1 LLFIGF
7 AESPIQ
13 LVPDGTIIFHLAV
26 IIIMVALLNA
36 TLLKP
41 INRILEERERLTKGR
56 LTEAQGI
63 LLKVDQ
69 EVREYE
75 RTLREARSEGY
86 ALMEQERATLARE
99 REQRVAA
106 VRTEVSRE
114 VAEERAKLRV
124 ETQQVK
130 LNLQQGARTIAIEI
144 SRQILRRP
152 IIERSNTNGGG

>member
-1 LLFIGF
+1 
-7 AESPIQ
+7 
-13 LVPDGTIIFHLAV
+13 
-26 IIIMVALLNA
+26 
-36 TLLKP
+36 
-41 INRILEERERLTKGR
+41 
-56 LTEAQGI
+56 
-63 LLKVDQ
+63 
-69 EVREYE
+69 
-75 RTLREARSEGY
+75 LREARAEGY